1 MNTKQI
7 KEAFKELVPNNKY
20 SARGLTDHELAELRA
35 RRRQGLPR
43 QDVDAVLAETA
54 ANLGQS
60 RGE

>member
-20 SARGLTDHELAELRA
+20 SARGLTDHEVAELRA
-35 RRRQGLPR
+35 RRRQGLSR

-54 ANLGQS
+54 AKIAAN
-60 RGE
+60 R